1 MIHANNELN
10 RKIKEKPT
18 RVATEELQL
27 QDFVNADA
35 YDRAL
40 YFSCQ

>member
-1 MIHANNELN
+1 MRLIAQSLNMTQAKRELR
-10 RKIKEKPT
+10 RKIKENPT

-35 YDRAL
+35 
-40 YFSCQ
+40 